1 MARPMPPTPKT
12 RVPCLT
18 SFPVA
23 FHWPVK
29 VNPQPP
35 TLQLPWDCYILFI
48 TFPPMDHVNHILS
61 GHHSVSI
68 YKDWS
73 GIAGWPAGSLGSVFP
88 QAQCRS
94 LPQRQTRDR
103 LSFRPFSWFSLHLL
117 QAGREDAWGCG
128 MDLAVSGSFPSPL
141 PGVAP
146 PASPWNVNLTLVGT
160 HRRNSFQQ
168 LKSLIPYPLEI
179 LALGFWQE
187 GLFAYQVSMNKD
199 FFLPFCFCFLKT
211 RINGHCPQ
219 SSFSR
224 DSLTPS
230 PNYLYFLFWP
240 RVWYFV
246 FLFSC
251 ETTKKIY
258 PCKIWEPDQFWTILS
273 FLKSVY
279 PAL

>member
-1 MARPMPPTPKT
+1 
-12 RVPCLT
+12 
-18 SFPVA
+18 
-23 FHWPVK
+23 
-29 VNPQPP
+29 
-35 TLQLPWDCYILFI
+35 
-48 TFPPMDHVNHILS
+48 MDHVNHILS

-103 LSFRPFSWFSLHLL
+103 LSF
-117 QAGREDAWGCG
+117 
-128 MDLAVSGSFPSPL
+128 SPL
-141 PGVAP
+141 FLIFPAPPAGWPGGRLRLRHGSCCLRVLPQPSLRGCP
-146 PASPWNVNLTLVGT
+146 PASPWHINLTLVGT
-160 HRRNSFQQ
+160 RRRNSFQQ
-168 LKSLIPYPLEI
+168 LKPLIPYPLEI
-179 LALGFWQE
+179 LALRFWQE
-187 GLFAYQVSMNKD
+187 GLFAYQVSINKD
-199 FFLPFCFCFLKT
+199 FFLPLCFFFFLKT

-219 SSFSR
+219 SSFSW

-230 PNYLYFLFWP
+230 LPTTCIFYSDRTCDILF
-240 RVWYFV
+240 
-246 FLFSC
+246 FSFPVRQP
-251 ETTKKIY
+251 KKST

>member
-1 MARPMPPTPKT
+1 MARPTPPTPKT

-35 TLQLPWDCYILFI
+35 TLQLPWDYYVLFI

-103 LSFRPFSWFSLHLL
+103 LSF
-117 QAGREDAWGCG
+117 
-128 MDLAVSGSFPSPL
+128 SPL
-141 PGVAP
+141 FLIFPAPPAGWPGGRLRLRHGSCCLRVLPQPSLRGCP
-146 PASPWNVNLTLVGT
+146 PASPWYINLTLVGT
-160 HRRNSFQQ
+160 RRRNSFQQ
-168 LKSLIPYPLEI
+168 LKPLIPYPLEI
-179 LALGFWQE
+179 LALRFWQE
-187 GLFAYQVSMNKD
+187 GLFAYQVSINKD
-199 FFLPFCFCFLKT
+199 FFLPLCFFFFFKDKNQWTLPPELFFL
-211 RINGHCPQ
+211 RQFNP
-219 SSFSR
+219 F
-224 DSLTPS
+224 S
-230 PNYLYFLFWP
+230 PNYLYFLF
-240 RVWYFV
+240 
-246 FLFSC
+246 
-251 ETTKKIY
+251 
-258 PCKIWEPDQFWTILS
+258 
-273 FLKSVY
+273 
-279 PAL
+279 